1 MAIPDAKVEDKNPNT
16 NATKV
21 ETSSAEGTFLF
32 SLLPAC
38 RIDPGGVVTG
48 NLVGT
53 SIRPFLNTSLD
64 LSRMTVRQ
72 LQTPGGGSLFRR
84 VTVLNP
90 IGNAGRGILR
100 ADGITASTSV
110 RLKTPGLA
118 KDTRSR
124 FMLTSSTRQT
134 RASSS
139 GCAVRSKANASKI
152 KGMTNF
158 QLRGLS
164 MLCVS
169 ALMQTGLMY
178 GKEDAAAKRL
188 KESVTVLQEVMDAG
202 DKSIPQD
209 LLNKAQCI
217 VIVPGLKKGAFI
229 IGAKFGKG
237 FLSCRGKDNIGW
249 TAPGAIR
256 VEGGSVG
263 FQIGGSEVDV
273 IMLVLNP
280 RGAEKLLSSKFT
292 LGADATV
299 AAGPVGRTSSAET
312 DAAMRAE
319 ILTWSRSR
327 GLFAG
332 IALNGA
338 TLRPD
343 QDANAE
349 LYGKKVENADIV
361 AGKFAMPT
369 AAAPLIEKLTKYSA
383 RK

>member
-1 MAIPDAKVEDKNPNT
+1 MK
-16 NATKV
+16 
-21 ETSSAEGTFLF
+21 
-32 SLLPAC
+32 
-38 RIDPGGVVTG
+38 RRTG
-48 NLVGT
+48 
-53 SIRPFLNTSLD
+53 
-64 LSRMTVRQ
+64 
-72 LQTPGGGSLFRR
+72 
-84 VTVLNP
+84 
-90 IGNAGRGILR
+90 
-100 ADGITASTSV
+100 
-110 RLKTPGLA
+110 
-118 KDTRSR
+118 
-124 FMLTSSTRQT
+124 
-134 RASSS
+134 ASSL
-139 GCAVRSKANASKI
+139 GCAIRSNANASKI

-343 QDANAE
+343 LDANAE
-349 LYGKKVENADIV
+349 LYGKKVENVDIV
-361 AGKFAMPT
+361 AGKFATPT